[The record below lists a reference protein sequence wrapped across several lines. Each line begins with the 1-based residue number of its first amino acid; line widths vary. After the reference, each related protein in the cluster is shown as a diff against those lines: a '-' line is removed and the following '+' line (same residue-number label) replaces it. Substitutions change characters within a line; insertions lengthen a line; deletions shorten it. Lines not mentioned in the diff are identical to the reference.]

1 MTPSVTKGIL
11 SIENGQ
17 FVEVFNNFGQLVF
30 VQKLSRSVENINL
43 SFLHSGQYI
52 FRIQKESSFSVQKVV
67 IVN

>member
-52 FRIQKESSFSVQKVV
+52 VRIQNGFSFSTFKILKV
-67 IVN
+67 N

>member
-17 FVEVFNNFGQLVF
+17 FVEVFNNFGQLAF
-30 VQKLSRSVENINL
+30 VQKLSRSVENFNL

-52 FRIQKESSFSVQKVV
+52 VRIQNGFSFSTFKILKV
-67 IVN
+67 N